1 MSTFSFAEGAAM
13 FDSTPIENLF
23 LMEYLPIAPE
33 VNLRVYLYARM
44 LALHPELGGD
54 TRELARALRIDE
66 DAVYGA
72 FAYWEQQGLARR
84 LTDRPP
90 TYELISPRAEGAFA
104 ANPMERDY
112 YAYRDFNASL
122 QALFGAKVIDSHEYR
137 VANDWLNVL
146 GYDQAAALRLAEYG
160 IATSRVKNPSPV
172 SVFKRMDKLAAA
184 WADQGCRTLEDVERA
199 IAERD
204 GVNAVAQAV
213 LKRFNL
219 RRAPSLDELECV
231 KRWTGEWGYT
241 EQQIVEAC
249 EETTKARTPTFAYL
263 DKILKNRL
271 NGDEAYW
278 QDAAEALR
286 ELGGPQAQPTPE
298 ELKRYAALRRQGFEK
313 GTIVLAAVQ
322 CRRKNKRQ
330 FEDLEWMLG
339 QWAERGLFAEDAAR
353 GYIAGMQ
360 EKTRRVRALLEKA
373 GSQRRP
379 RLDDLAL
386 YDAWQGKYD
395 PALVDFA
402 AGCAA
407 GTQYPMKYI
416 DKLLSEWAAAG
427 VKGVDDA
434 RARDAA
440 KRAERRTEGGAHKGA
455 PSKNPALDYAQR
467 DYKEEDFGDDFFID
481 LDKYGEGGDK
491 A

>member
-160 IATSRVKNPSPV
+160 IATSRSKEPGPV
-172 SVFKRMDKLAAA
+172 GVFKRMDKLAAA
-184 WADQGCRTLEDVERA
+184 WADRGCRTLEDVERA

-271 NGDEAYW
+271 KPSPRRMCSSA
-278 QDAAEALR
+278 
-286 ELGGPQAQPTPE
+286 TP
-298 ELKRYAALRRQGFEK
+298 RCADRALRRAPSRWRRCS
-313 GTIVLAAVQ
+313 AAARRRRASRTWSGCWASGPSAGCSPRTPRAATSRA
-322 CRRKNKRQ
+322 CRR
-330 FEDLEWMLG
+330 
-339 QWAERGLFAEDAAR
+339 
-353 GYIAGMQ
+353 
-360 EKTRRVRALLEKA
+360 
-373 GSQRRP
+373 RP
-379 RLDDLAL
+379 
-386 YDAWQGKYD
+386 
-395 PALVDFA
+395 
-402 AGCAA
+402 
-407 GTQYPMKYI
+407 
-416 DKLLSEWAAAG
+416 
-427 VKGVDDA
+427 
-434 RARDAA
+434 
-440 KRAERRTEGGAHKGA
+440 
-455 PSKNPALDYAQR
+455 
-467 DYKEEDFGDDFFID
+467 
-481 LDKYGEGGDK
+481 
-491 A
+491 